1 MKDSLKITSW
11 NVEWLDK
18 IWGEQ
23 IDYKKEKRLQAIR
36 QEILELDSDV
46 LCMLESVKGEEKIK
60 SFCSEFLEG
69 KYQPVLANLNDYKL
83 NGRQWIWFLVKP
95 ELSDFVELLSTNI
108 YDEFAGASWDVNYWG
123 NFESTKHRHY
133 RHPQVLI
140 LNWQNTR
147 IELIGLH
154 TKSKFVSGGKSA
166 WNSGDIK
173 KNEFIKDAIKAR
185 IKMTTEISNVRNYID
200 KKFEQ
205 VSNPAILVMGDLND
219 GPGKEYIEKQYIFF
233 DLLSNLQG
241 DIFSAKKFLNHALF
255 DFPENLRW
263 SVYFKD
269 FIDPNRNP
277 NILLDHILFTQ
288 SFVNNSLSI
297 KINKKAGFVEHEVH
311 DLINANN
318 PKYANTSDHKPISVI
333 INKNTS
339 A

>member
-23 IDYKKEKRLQAIR
+23 IDYKKEKRLQAIK
-36 QEILELDSDV
+36 QEILELDSDI

-60 SFCSEFLEG
+60 SFCSDFLEG
-69 KYQPVLANLNDYKL
+69 KYQPVLAKLNDYKL
-83 NGRQWIWFLVKP
+83 KGRQWIWFIVKP
-95 ELSDFVELLSTNI
+95 ELIDVVELLPTNI
-108 YDEFAGASWDVNYWG
+108 YDEFAGTTWNVNYWG
-123 NFESTKHRHY
+123 DFESTKHKHY

-147 IELIGLH
+147 IELMGLH
-154 TKSKFVSGGKSA
+154 TKSKFVRGGKSA
-166 WNSGDIK
+166 WNSGGTK
-173 KNEFIKDAIKAR
+173 RNKFIEDAIKAR
-185 IKMTTEISNVRNYID
+185 IKMTTEITNVRNYID
-200 KKFEQ
+200 KKFKQ
-205 VSNPAILVMGDLND
+205 VSNPAIMVMGDLND
-219 GPGKEYIEKQYIFF
+219 GPGKEYFEKQYIFF

-241 DIFSAKKFLNHALF
+241 DVFSAKKFLNHALF

-288 SFVNNSLSI
+288 SFVNNTLPI

-318 PKYANTSDHKPISVI
+318 PKYANTSDHKPISI
-333 INKNTS
+333 IIDKNTS